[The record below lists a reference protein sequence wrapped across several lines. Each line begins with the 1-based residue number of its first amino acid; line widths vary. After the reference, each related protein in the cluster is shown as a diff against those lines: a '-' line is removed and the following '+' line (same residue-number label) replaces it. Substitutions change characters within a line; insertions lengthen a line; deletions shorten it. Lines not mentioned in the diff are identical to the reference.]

1 MNLREWREALSQ
13 FAGERGGLSPSFA
26 TALLVLSCDG
36 EDETPRD
43 SFLFR
48 RSLPMSVTSH
58 GRWSVALVAVLAA
71 CSGGRSDATPST
83 DTARASAPPAISGP
97 AAAAEA
103 PFAFTD
109 ADLDAYEKG
118 MRKEIE
124 LVKAA
129 KARGDSAKT
138 PQERGAASQAAF
150 ETSTA
155 PAAAQAIG
163 VPADRY
169 QATRRTV
176 NRVFETLDF
185 QGKIPGPMEIDTAR
199 ASPDMKKRL
208 AGDPLEELPPA
219 SAAAL
224 RARLDGLSKVW
235 IEYTKLVAVNG

>member
-1 MNLREWREALSQ
+1 MALI
-13 FAGERGGLSPSFA
+13 P
-26 TALLVLSCDG
+26 D
-36 EDETPRD
+36 
-43 SFLFR
+43 R
-48 RSLPMSVTSH
+48 RSTLCLLI
-58 GRWSVALVAVLAA
+58 ALVTAVA
-71 CSGGRSDATPST
+71 CSGSRSDAVPSG
-83 DTARASAPPAISGP
+83 DSARSVPSAISSPVASAES
-97 AAAAEA
+97 

-129 KARGDSAKT
+129 KARSDSAKT
-138 PQERGAASQAAF
+138 PEERGAATQAAF
-150 ETSTA
+150 ETTTA
-155 PAAAQAIG
+155 PAAAQAVG
-163 VPADRY
+163 APLDRY

-208 AGDPLEELPPA
+208 SGDPLQELPAA

-224 RARLDGLSKVW
+224 RARLDALSRVW

>member
-1 MNLREWREALSQ
+1 ML
-13 FAGERGGLSPSFA
+13 FPSI
-26 TALLVLSCDG
+26 DG
-36 EDETPRD
+36 RVV
-43 SFLFR
+43 FFI
-48 RSLPMSVTSH
+48 
-58 GRWSVALVAVLAA
+58 GVLAA
-71 CSGGRSDATPST
+71 CSGGRSDATPSS
-83 DTARASAPPAISGP
+83 DTTRAPAPPALS
-97 AAAAEA
+97 ATTANTET

-129 KARGDSAKT
+129 RARGDSAKT
-138 PQERGAASQAAF
+138 PEERGAASQAAF

-163 VPADRY
+163 AAVDRY

-199 ASPDMKKRL
+199 ASPEMKKRL
-208 AGDPLEELPPA
+208 ATDPLDALPAP

-224 RARLDGLSKVW
+224 RARLDALSKVW
-235 IEYTKLVAVNG
+235 IEYMKLVAVNG

>member
-1 MNLREWREALSQ
+1 MRVAPKHHRA
-13 FAGERGGLSPSFA
+13 AA
-26 TALLVLSCDG
+26 
-36 EDETPRD
+36 
-43 SFLFR
+43 
-48 RSLPMSVTSH
+48 
-58 GRWSVALVAVLAA
+58 ALVVVLAA
-71 CSGGRSDATPST
+71 CSGGRSDTPPRTDSAAPVSPSIGTGVST
-83 DTARASAPPAISGP
+83 NT
-97 AAAAEA
+97 EQ

-118 MRKEIE
+118 LRKEIE

-129 KARGDSAKT
+129 KARSDSAKT
-138 PQERGAASQAAF
+138 PEERGAASQAGF
-150 ETSTA
+150 ETATA

-163 VPADRY
+163 APVDRY

-208 AGDPLEELPPA
+208 AGDPLEELPAA

-224 RARLDGLSKVW
+224 RARLEALSRVW
-235 IEYTKLVAVNG
+235 IEYMTLVAVNG

>member
-1 MNLREWREALSQ
+1 MALIS
-13 FAGERGGLSPSFA
+13 
-26 TALLVLSCDG
+26 D
-36 EDETPRD
+36 
-43 SFLFR
+43 R
-48 RSLPMSVTSH
+48 RSTLCSLA
-58 GRWSVALVAVLAA
+58 ALVGAIA
-71 CSGGRSDATPST
+71 CSGGGRSDAVPSS
-83 DTARASAPPAISGP
+83 DSARTVPAAISQP
-97 AAAAEA
+97 AADAET

-124 LVKAA
+124 LVQAA

-138 PQERGAASQAAF
+138 PAERGAATQAAF
-150 ETSTA
+150 ETATA

-163 VPADRY
+163 APLDRY

-208 AGDPLEELPPA
+208 AGDPLQELPAA

-224 RARLDGLSKVW
+224 RARLDALSRVW
-235 IEYTKLVAVNG
+235 IEYTRLVAVNG

>member
-1 MNLREWREALSQ
+1 MKGGNEASEHLKLYIVPMALIPDRRSTIC
-13 FAGERGGLSPSFA
+13 LL
-26 TALLVLSCDG
+26 TAL
-36 EDETPRD
+36 
-43 SFLFR
+43 
-48 RSLPMSVTSH
+48 VT
-58 GRWSVALVAVLAA
+58 AAA
-71 CSGGRSDATPST
+71 CSRGRSDAVPSS
-83 DTARASAPPAISGP
+83 DSARTVPAPVSAPVANP
-97 AAAAEA
+97 ET

-109 ADLDAYEKG
+109 ADLDAYDKG

-138 PQERGAASQAAF
+138 PAERVAATQAAF
-150 ETSTA
+150 ETTTA

-163 VPADRY
+163 APLDRY

-208 AGDPLEELPPA
+208 SGDPVQELPAA

-224 RARLDGLSKVW
+224 RPRLDALSRVW
-235 IEYTKLVAVNG
+235 IEYMTLVAVNG

>member
-1 MNLREWREALSQ
+1 MALILDRRSTIC
-13 FAGERGGLSPSFA
+13 LL
-26 TALLVLSCDG
+26 TAL
-36 EDETPRD
+36 
-43 SFLFR
+43 
-48 RSLPMSVTSH
+48 VT
-58 GRWSVALVAVLAA
+58 AVA
-71 CSGGRSDATPST
+71 CSGGRSDAVPST
-83 DTARASAPPAISGP
+83 DSARTVPAAISTP
-97 AAAAEA
+97 AANAET

-138 PQERGAASQAAF
+138 PGERAAATQAAF
-150 ETSTA
+150 ETATA

-163 VPADRY
+163 APLDRY

-208 AGDPLEELPPA
+208 AADPLQALPAP

-224 RARLDGLSKVW
+224 RARLDALSRVW
-235 IEYTKLVAVNG
+235 IEYMTLVAVNG

>member
-1 MNLREWREALSQ
+1 MALIS
-13 FAGERGGLSPSFA
+13 
-26 TALLVLSCDG
+26 D
-36 EDETPRD
+36 
-43 SFLFR
+43 R
-48 RSLPMSVTSH
+48 RSTLCSLA
-58 GRWSVALVAVLAA
+58 ALAGAIA
-71 CSGGRSDATPST
+71 CSGGRSDAVPSS
-83 DTARASAPPAISGP
+83 DSARTVPAAISQP
-97 AAAAEA
+97 AADAET

-138 PQERGAASQAAF
+138 PAERGAATQAAF
-150 ETSTA
+150 ETATA

-163 VPADRY
+163 APLDRY

-208 AGDPLEELPPA
+208 AGDPLQELPAA

-224 RARLDGLSKVW
+224 RPRLDALSRVW
-235 IEYTKLVAVNG
+235 IEYTKLVALNG

>member
-1 MNLREWREALSQ
+1 MALI
-13 FAGERGGLSPSFA
+13 L
-26 TALLVLSCDG
+26 D
-36 EDETPRD
+36 
-43 SFLFR
+43 R
-48 RSLPMSVTSH
+48 RSTFCLLA
-58 GRWSVALVAVLAA
+58 ALTTAGA
-71 CSGGRSDATPST
+71 CSGGRSDAVPST
-83 DTARASAPPAISGP
+83 DSARTVPAAVSAPVAN
-97 AAAAEA
+97 AEI

-109 ADLDAYEKG
+109 TDLDAYEKG

-138 PQERGAASQAAF
+138 PAERGAAAQAAF

-155 PAAAQAIG
+155 PVAAQAIG
-163 VPADRY
+163 APLDRY

-185 QGKIPGPMEIDTAR
+185 QGKIPGPMEIDTAH

-208 AGDPLEELPPA
+208 AGDPLQELPAA

-224 RARLDGLSKVW
+224 RARLEALSRVW

>member
-1 MNLREWREALSQ
+1 MALIPRSLARLICHLTALS
-13 FAGERGGLSPSFA
+13 P
-26 TALLVLSCDG
+26 V
-36 EDETPRD
+36 
-43 SFLFR
+43 
-48 RSLPMSVTSH
+48 
-58 GRWSVALVAVLAA
+58 A
-71 CSGGRSDATPST
+71 CSGGRSDAVPSS
-83 DTARASAPPAISGP
+83 DSARTVPAAISTP
-97 AAAAEA
+97 AATAET

-129 KARGDSAKT
+129 KARGDSAENT
-138 PQERGAASQAAF
+138 GGACGRNPGRDSKRA
-150 ETSTA
+150 TA

-163 VPADRY
+163 APLDRY

-208 AGDPLEELPPA
+208 AADPLQALPRPHRRRR
-219 SAAAL
+219 SGRDSNAL
-224 RARLDGLSKVW
+224 SRVW
-235 IEYTKLVAVNG
+235 IEYMTLVAVNG